1 MNKYVYGFQ
10 LMIIGMGTVFISLYL
25 LSAFMY
31 LLGKLFGDKKVP
43 KKNDKEKN
51 SSADTGK
58 IDEVETDDE
67 ESNISRKRK
76 IAAATAAVYQLL
88 DENKRY
94 RIISIKK
101 ANSSWKR

>member
-10 LMIIGMGTVFISLYL
+10 LTIIGMGTVFISLYL

-43 KKNDKEKN
+43 KKNSSSIDN
-51 SSADTGK
+51 SAEAE
-58 IDEVETDDE
+58 IDESEIDVGE
-67 ESNISRKRK
+67 NGLSRKRK

>member
-10 LMIIGMGTVFISLYL
+10 LTIIGMGTVFISLYL

-43 KKNDKEKN
+43 KKNN
-51 SSADTGK
+51 SSIDNSAEAE
-58 IDEVETDDE
+58 IDESEIDVGE
-67 ESNISRKRK
+67 NGLSRKRK

>member
-43 KKNDKEKN
+43 KKNSSSIDN
-51 SSADTGK
+51 SAEAE
-58 IDEVETDDE
+58 IDVGE
-67 ESNISRKRK
+67 NGLSRKRK